1 MFNAQELLGVLM
13 QGTLTASSPRR
24 VEHALHTQGPDQ
36 PGGSL
41 AQLLG
46 GSGPRGETAQ
56 PPGSGLAGLVEVAQ
70 GLLGRMRPPA
80 APPDGPPTAS
90 TGLAALAGAFF
101 GGGQG
106 ATGGSAGGGAMA
118 LLSGLAFS
126 ALGTMG
132 QEPASAPAHTSPAVL
147 PLGLRRP
154 ATGAEEEALASHA
167 LVMLKAMINAAK
179 ADGEVDD
186 SERQRIADKLA
197 AAGADPEA
205 QAFVQQ
211 EIQGP
216 LDLAGLVHAASTPQ
230 QAAEIYAAS
239 LLAIEVDTVGEQAY
253 LRRLAQGLGL
263 DAHVIQRLH
272 VSLGVA

>member
-1 MFNAQELLGVLM
+1 
-13 QGTLTASSPRR
+13 
-24 VEHALHTQGPDQ
+24 
-36 PGGSL
+36 
-41 AQLLG
+41 
-46 GSGPRGETAQ
+46 
-56 PPGSGLAGLVEVAQ
+56 
-70 GLLGRMRPPA
+70 
-80 APPDGPPTAS
+80 
-90 TGLAALAGAFF
+90 
-101 GGGQG
+101 
-106 ATGGSAGGGAMA
+106 MA

-126 ALGTMG
+126 ALGTLG
-132 QEPASAPAHTSPAVL
+132 QRPASAPAPDLSPAAL

-154 ATGAEEEALASHA
+154 ATGEEEAALASHA
-167 LVMLKAMINAAK
+167 LVLLKAMINAAK
-179 ADGEVDD
+179 ADGEVDA
-186 SERQRIADKLA
+186 SERQRITDKLA

-211 EIQGP
+211 ELQGP

-263 DAHVIQRLH
+263 DDQVIQRLH

>member
-1 MFNAQELLGVLM
+1 MVNAQELLGVLM
-13 QGTLTASSPRR
+13 QGTLTGSSPRR
-24 VEHALHTQGPDQ
+24 VEQALNTQGLGP
-36 PGGSL
+36 PGDTTP
-41 AQLLG
+41 Q
-46 GSGPRGETAQ
+46 T
-56 PPGSGLAGLVEVAQ
+56 GSGLAGLVALAQ
-70 GLLGRMRPPA
+70 GLLGRMSPPA
-80 APPDGPPTAS
+80 TPPGGAPPAS
-90 TGLAALAGAFF
+90 TGLAALASAVF

-106 ATGGSAGGGAMA
+106 TTGGSAGGGAMA

-132 QEPASAPAHTSPAVL
+132 QGPTSAPAPTSPAVL
-147 PLGLRRP
+147 PLGLRSP

-167 LVMLKAMINAAK
+167 LVLLKAMINAAK
-179 ADGEVDD
+179 ADGEVDA

-216 LDLAGLVHAASTPQ
+216 LDLAGLVQAASTPQ

-263 DAHVIQRLH
+263 DEHVIQRLH

>member
-1 MFNAQELLGVLM
+1 
-13 QGTLTASSPRR
+13 
-24 VEHALHTQGPDQ
+24 
-36 PGGSL
+36 
-41 AQLLG
+41 
-46 GSGPRGETAQ
+46 
-56 PPGSGLAGLVEVAQ
+56 
-70 GLLGRMRPPA
+70 
-80 APPDGPPTAS
+80 
-90 TGLAALAGAFF
+90 
-101 GGGQG
+101 
-106 ATGGSAGGGAMA
+106 MA

-132 QEPASAPAHTSPAVL
+132 QGPASAPAPTSPAVL
-147 PLGLRRP
+147 PLGLRHP

-167 LVMLKAMINAAK
+167 LVILKAMINAAK

-216 LDLAGLVHAASTPQ
+216 LDLAGLVQAASTPQ

-263 DAHVIQRLH
+263 DEQVIQRLH